1 MWQEQEPQ
9 RPHLRCRPVLQ
20 QTLSHWGWISSLFLS
35 GRRGWGPQSEVLPGR
50 GKWADHSRRQVIQ
63 VDNTPRHS
71 SLDAPPKPIQG
82 ITTSHV
88 TIHSYIATNT
98 QSSGILYKQ
107 PYHSSFSV
115 FIISQ
120 DHRRPPLRDSLPHHK
135 RNCNAYDQHNHQN
148 KVPVLWSLC
157 KRSHMKC
164 MCINL
169 HFQVTIRNQI
179 CAALTI
185 DVHTIMQCTILLG
198 VGLWKIW

>member
-71 SLDAPPKPIQG
+71 SLDAPPKPIQDYNHKPCHNTLLYRHRAQESYTNSLTIRPSLFSLSRKSTG
-82 ITTSHV
+82 GLLWETVFPTTRGTAMLMIS
-88 TIHSYIATNT
+88 TTT
-98 QSSGILYKQ
+98 KTRCQSFGAC
-107 PYHSSFSV
+107 V
-115 FIISQ
+115 
-120 DHRRPPLRDSLPHHK
+120 
-135 RNCNAYDQHNHQN
+135 N
-148 KVPVLWSLC
+148 PVMWVYE
-157 KRSHMKC
+157 

-179 CAALTI
+179 CAALPI